1 MLFYIKWE
9 SVLNNI
15 VNKLKLV
22 LGQCEHG
29 PIDAEWISPCSQ
41 AFDSLQRVVL
51 EPRLKKKFFITSLV
65 SMYLQ
70 FH

>member
-51 EPRLKKKFFITSLV
+51 EPRLKKKFFYNITCHFEA
-65 SMYLQ
+65 YK
-70 FH
+70 